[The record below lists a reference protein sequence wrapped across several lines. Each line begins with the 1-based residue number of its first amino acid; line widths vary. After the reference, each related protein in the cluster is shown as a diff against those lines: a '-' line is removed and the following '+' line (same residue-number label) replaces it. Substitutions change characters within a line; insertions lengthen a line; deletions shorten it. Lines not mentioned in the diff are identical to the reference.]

1 MKIKKE
7 IELTIEEMRKVAD
20 QYQNMSRC
28 EDIMLRIE
36 ELKEKG
42 DLDLDLEFDEEEIQ
56 QIYEKFEY
64 SISRHDLYWD
74 CYWATIEESIKEVIK
89 EISCSFK
96 FILHLKLTCLKYE
109 QIFGTSKFNEVEN
122 QWMSKVKEA
131 SSALEL
137 GSQIRELHDFLA
149 SKIKEAIGDEEY
161 LKWAQAPEIFIS
173 LDYKDQFT
181 YEIPNTQIINAVL
194 EKTSIFLKMSKPS
207 NFEIKLDY
215 FENFSLFFE
224 DMYEVSNFLSK
235 GEVELATVYKRI
247 ETNPESED
255 YGKEVNREILS
266 YPF

>member
-36 ELKEKG
+36 ELKEQG
-42 DLDLDLEFDEEEIQ
+42 VLDLDFEFDEERIQ
-56 QIYEKFEY
+56 QIYEKFET

-74 CYWATIEESIKEVIK
+74 CYWATMEESIKEVVK

-96 FILHLKLTCLKYE
+96 YILQLKLTCLKYE
-109 QIFGTSKFNEVEN
+109 NIFGTSKFNEVEN
-122 QWMSKVKEA
+122 QWMSRVKEA

-137 GSQIRELHDFLA
+137 GSQIRELHDFLT
-149 SKIKEAIGDEEY
+149 SKIREAIGEEEH
-161 LKWAQAPEIFIS
+161 LKWAQDPEIFIR
-173 LDYKDQFT
+173 LEYKDQFT
-181 YEIPNTQIINAVL
+181 YEIPNTQIINAIL
-194 EKTSIFLKMSKPS
+194 EKTSIFLKMNEPS
-207 NFEIKLDY
+207 NFEVKLDD
-215 FENFSLFFE
+215 FENFSLYFE

-247 ETNPESED
+247 ETDPESED